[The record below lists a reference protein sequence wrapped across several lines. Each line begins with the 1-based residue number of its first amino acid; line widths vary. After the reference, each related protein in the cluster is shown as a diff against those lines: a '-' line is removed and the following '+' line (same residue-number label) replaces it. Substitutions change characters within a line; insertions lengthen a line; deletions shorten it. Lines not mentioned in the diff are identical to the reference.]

1 MTALILNMCL
11 CNDLV
16 KLLQSPFNVAR
27 ARLKLYYALSFTTPL
42 IMLIIITKLAYGQK
56 YPTSL
61 IETFKN
67 GTKFEI
73 DPIFQEIG
81 DEPMQM

>member
-1 MTALILNMCL
+1 
-11 CNDLV
+11 
-16 KLLQSPFNVAR
+16 
-27 ARLKLYYALSFTTPL
+27 
-42 IMLIIITKLAYGQK
+42 MLIIITKLAYGQK